1 MGKARTCRA
10 RENGGG
16 AGKKGK
22 GREKDDYRLR
32 RLPRL
37 SPVSSRFFFSCSRF
51 LNSAGPTISEPG
63 TGYSVRG
70 KRNQVFWSG
79 SYFYVIINCLKLLNC
94 LIGCCKVA
102 VKTMNNNLYFFS
114 IEPLCKQ
121 SLSFQWPLSNGLH

>member
-1 MGKARTCRA
+1 M
-10 RENGGG
+10 G
-16 AGKKGK
+16 AGLEKKEK
-22 GREKDDYRLR
+22 EGRKMITGSAA
-32 RLPRL
+32 
-37 SPVSSRFFFSCSRF
+37 SPGSPQFPPVFFFSCSRF